1 MTGFEHQML
10 NLRGLAYSYGVDII
24 FAHRTNKV
32 VLEKEC
38 PEKYEGLDTV
48 PVYLSYPYCKGL
60 EPKDYANQMA
70 FEEAIKEFLR
80 EYDDLYKKLEEVAND
95 RCINS
100 KRFDLPEM

>member
-24 FAHRTNKV
+24 FSHRTNKV

-38 PEKYEGLDTV
+38 PEKYEGSDMV
-48 PVYLSYPYCKGL
+48 LSSPYCKGL

-80 EYDDLYKKLEEVAND
+80 EYDDLYKKLAEAADD
-95 RCINS
+95 RCINPE
-100 KRFDLPEM
+100 RFDLP